1 MSVAVLVF
9 AALLDRVVQQ
19 RYQAQERAEVLS
31 RASTMRARLEGQL
44 NSCLSLNQV
53 LVSYVATHPD
63 ITQAQ
68 FADYARRLIAGH
80 SAVRSV
86 RLARD
91 TVVSHVYPL
100 AGHRA
105 QLGRHLL
112 DLPSQRSAVQR
123 ALRSHGTVVAGP
135 VRLAHGGAAFISRT
149 PIYVGAGKPQRYWGL
164 VSVVIDAGT
173 LLQHA
178 GLDGDPGGGVVFALR
193 VGGGP
198 RADGTVFYGPPGLF
212 SADPVTQQVA
222 FPNGSWAL
230 AAVRHG
236 GWDRLAPHTWWLR
249 GGGVLIALLVGTIV
263 WLWTRYPDRLWHEV
277 QRTTFELLHM
287 HEQLEDMVAER
298 TTALTRANQALR
310 ESEAR
315 LAEAQQ
321 IARLGNW
328 VWDINANE
336 LYWSDEVYRI
346 FGLEPQ
352 QFGATYDAFLEHVHP
367 DDRGLVTSAVREA
380 LTYFTP
386 YDIDHRV
393 VLPDGGVR
401 VVHEQARVHVD
412 ENGRPLR
419 MAGTVQDITERKRS
433 EMQMEHMAYHDPLTG
448 LPNRAL
454 LRDRLEHAMAKARRN
469 GGGLALL
476 FLDLDRFKNVND
488 SLGHDTG
495 DRLLVQVTERLAEQ
509 MRDEDTLARLGG
521 DEFTVL
527 LEDVHEVDQVTMFA
541 GKLRQVLQ
549 RSFDLDGREI
559 FITGSIGISLYPDD
573 GSSAD
578 ALMKHADA
586 AMYRAKELGRDEY
599 QFFARDMSLLAH
611 ERLALESAMRLAL
624 VRDEFR
630 LQYQPIVD
638 PASGK
643 VAALEALIRWEH
655 PERGLMAP
663 DQFIPLAEETSLA
676 LDIGQWVLH
685 EACGQ
690 SRAWQDADIP
700 PVRIMVNLSPR
711 QFSQG
716 DLARDV
722 AQLLVDN
729 GLSPANLGLEI
740 TEHLLLKDD
749 QRVDAILR
757 QLRAMEVPVAID
769 DFGKGHSAFSYLK
782 RLSVATLKIDRSFV
796 HDLTTNANDAAIAEA
811 IIAMGHKLN
820 LWIVAEGVETAD
832 QAQLLLGYGCDLAQ
846 GFYYSPP
853 VAAAEIPALLEAHG
867 VTGGCCERQPLP
879 PLIQGA

>member
-9 AALLDRVVQQ
+9 AALLDQVVQQ

-31 RASTMRARLEGQL
+31 RASTVRARLEGEL
-44 NSCLSLNQV
+44 NSRLFLNQG

-68 FADYARRLIAGH
+68 FTDYARRLTAGH

-86 RLARD
+86 QLARD
-91 TVVSHVYPL
+91 TVMSHVFPL
-100 AGHRA
+100 DANRA
-105 QLGRHLL
+105 ALGLHLL
-112 DLPSQRSAVQR
+112 DLPSQRAAVQR
-123 ALRSHGTVVAGP
+123 ALRTRGTVVAGP
-135 VRLAHGGAAFISRT
+135 VQLAHGGPAFISRT
-149 PIYVGAGKPQRYWGL
+149 PIYVGTGEQQRYWGL
-164 VSVVIDAGT
+164 ASIVIDAAT
-173 LLQHA
+173 LLRNA
-178 GLDGDPGGGVVFALR
+178 GLTGDPGGGVLFALR
-193 VGGGP
+193 GGDGLGAHG
-198 RADGTVFYGPPGLF
+198 ADFYGSPALF
-212 SADPVTQQVA
+212 NGDPVTQQVV
-222 FPNGSWAL
+222 FPNGSWEL
-230 AAVRHG
+230 AAVREG
-236 GWDRLAPHTWWLR
+236 GWNRLAPHTWWLR
-249 GGGVLIALLVGTIV
+249 GGGVLIALLVGTII

-287 HEQLEDMVAER
+287 HEQLEQMVAER
-298 TTALTRANQALR
+298 TAALTRANQALR
-310 ESEAR
+310 DSEAR

-328 VWDINANE
+328 VWDINAND
-336 LYWSDEVYRI
+336 LYWSDECYRI

-352 QFGATYDAFLEHVHP
+352 QFGATYDAFLERVHP
-367 DDRGLVTSAVREA
+367 DDHGLVKSAVREA

-386 YDIDHRV
+386 YSIDHRV
-393 VLPDGGVR
+393 VLPDGSVR
-401 VVHEQARVHVD
+401 VVHEQARVDVD
-412 ENGRPLR
+412 GNGRPLR
-419 MAGTVQDITERKRS
+419 MAGTVQDITERKCS
-433 EMQMEHMAYHDPLTG
+433 EMQMKHMAYHDPLTG

-469 GGGLALL
+469 GGRLALL

-495 DRLLVQVTERLAEQ
+495 DRLLVQVTQRLSEQ

-527 LEDVHEVDQVTMFA
+527 LEDVHDVDQVTMVA
-541 GKLRQVLQ
+541 GKLREVLRQ
-549 RSFDLDGREI
+549 SFDLDGREI

-573 GSSAD
+573 GDSAD
-578 ALMKHADA
+578 ALMKYADA

-624 VRDEFR
+624 VRDEFCLR
-630 LQYQPIVD
+630 YQPIVD
-638 PASGK
+638 LASGR

-655 PERGLMAP
+655 PERGLIAP

-676 LDIGQWVLH
+676 LDIGQWVLR
-685 EACGQ
+685 EACSQ
-690 SRAWQDADIP
+690 SRAWQDGGMR

-716 DLARDV
+716 DLAREV
-722 AQLLVDN
+722 SRLLEHE
-729 GLSPANLGLEI
+729 GLDPASLGLEI

-820 LWIVAEGVETAD
+820 LWIVAEGVETAE
-832 QAQLLLGYGCDLAQ
+832 QAQMLRGYGCDLAQ
-846 GFYYSPP
+846 GFYFSRP
-853 VAAAEIPALLEAHG
+853 VAAAEIPALLEARG
-867 VTGGCCERQPLP
+867 VTGGCCENQPLP
-879 PLIQGA
+879 ALVNGA